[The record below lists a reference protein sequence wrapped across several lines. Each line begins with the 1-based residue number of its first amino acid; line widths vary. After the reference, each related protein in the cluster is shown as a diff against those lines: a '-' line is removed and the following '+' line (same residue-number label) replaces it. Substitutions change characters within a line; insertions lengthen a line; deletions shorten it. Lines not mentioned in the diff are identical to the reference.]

1 MGTKGSAKSV
11 LTAALFALAVT
22 GCATR
27 PAPEP
32 EPTGPTQEELDRQR
46 AEAAAQAEREANE
59 RALREAREMLRQAR
73 EYTNLN
79 ADQQNRLRQAEQ
91 AINANEGRRAHDL
104 LSRLLSE
111 LRAARSTYR
120 VVSGDSLWRIA
131 GRSEVYGNPYQ
142 WPLIYREN
150 ADKIRDADLIHPN
163 QEFQIVTHPRRGDA
177 DRAVEHARTRGA
189 WAIGRVEESDRRDLG
204 R

>member
-1 MGTKGSAKSV
+1 LQETEIIMSTGSVKSV
-11 LTAALFALAVT
+11 LTAALLAFAVS

-32 EPTGPTQEELDRQR
+32 EPTGPTQEEIDRER
-46 AEAAAQAEREANE
+46 ADAAARAEREANE

-104 LSRLLSE
+104 EVVGRQMPASASCVHPRFIVE
-111 LRAARSTYR
+111 MTHQPGARSF
-120 VVSGDSLWRIA
+120 
-131 GRSEVYGNPYQ
+131 
-142 WPLIYREN
+142 PL
-150 ADKIRDADLIHPN
+150 D
-163 QEFQIVTHPRRGDA
+163 
-177 DRAVEHARTRGA
+177 
-189 WAIGRVEESDRRDLG
+189 
-204 R
+204 